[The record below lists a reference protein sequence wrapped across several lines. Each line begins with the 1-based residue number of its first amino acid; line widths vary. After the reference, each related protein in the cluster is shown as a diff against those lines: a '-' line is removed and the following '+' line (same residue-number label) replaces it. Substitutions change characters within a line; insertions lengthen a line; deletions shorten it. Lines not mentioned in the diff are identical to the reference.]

1 MEEIRIFVEE
11 LIGLT
16 GLTGTIVPIVRHA
29 LLILVAILL
38 AVLSDYLCRKLF
50 VPAFLKVTSKTEAKW
65 DDVLFNEKV
74 LNSACHIVPAIVV
87 WTLIPMVFYQIPLVS
102 EITARLTAIYITV
115 MSVRTA
121 TVFINSFN
129 YLDTQ
134 TNRSSAQQ
142 YLKSFCGVL
151 KIVMIFIAAVLVV
164 AIVLGKNPM
173 TLFAGLGATS
183 AILMLVFKDTIE
195 GLVAGVRLTS
205 NNMLHR
211 GDWITVPSTQI
222 NGIVK
227 EINLTT
233 VKVQNFDNTI
243 ITISPTSL
251 VNGSFQNWIGMQES
265 PGRRVQRKIYFDFR
279 SVKRVPVAAKTSDAA
294 TKEVS
299 SPKKMGE
306 QELIP
311 VSNIGQ
317 FRLHIEEYLK
327 GRSDVNTQ
335 MMVMVRQL
343 EATQCGLPIEIYF
356 FLKQKEWKSYEEHL
370 ADIMEYIYVTAAE
383 YGLKIYEQYP
393 DQ

>member
-11 LIGLT
+11 LI